1 MNALIE
7 TWRGASSVG
16 RWFLGSPLMAL
27 RMGFFAEDKRD
38 AHAILAASFEKLLA
52 RCQISV
58 SVSGTPPE
66 PGQGAVVCH
75 NETSMVDVAV
85 FPSTVLPHVE
95 RLGAAELYGRI
106 PLASAAARK
115 CGIHLVPRGNRP
127 ATDRIMA
134 EIVPYLQAGE
144 RIAWG
149 GEGRLSGQDGVT
161 RFKIGASLLAIRAGV
176 PIFPVAMYGGH
187 QIMRLGSYRARPGT
201 VHVRFG
207 DPIDTSSYTEN
218 TARDL
223 ADHTRNTVAAMYAQL
238 KAAAGHAP
246 DETPD

>member
-1 MNALIE
+1 LNAFVE

-16 RWFLGSPLMAL
+16 RWFLGSPIMAL
-27 RMGFFAEDKRD
+27 RMGFFAENKRD
-38 AHAILAASFEKLLA
+38 AHAILAASFDRLLA
-52 RCQISV
+52 KCQISV
-58 SVSGTPPE
+58 SVTGSPPE
-66 PGQGAVVCH
+66 PGRGAVVCH

-85 FPSTVLPHVE
+85 FPKAVLPHVD

-106 PLASAAARK
+106 PLAAAAARK

-176 PIFPVAMYGGH
+176 PIIPVAMYGGH

-207 DPIDTSSYTEN
+207 APIDTTGFNET

-223 ADHTRNTVAAMYAQL
+223 ADHTQNTVAAMYAQL
-238 KAAAGHAP
+238 KAAAARDTGPKAG
-246 DETPD
+246 